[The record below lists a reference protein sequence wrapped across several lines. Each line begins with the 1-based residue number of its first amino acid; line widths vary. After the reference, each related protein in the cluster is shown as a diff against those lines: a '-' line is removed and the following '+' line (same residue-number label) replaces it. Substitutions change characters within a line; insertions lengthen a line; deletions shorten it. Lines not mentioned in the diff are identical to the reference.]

1 MLLQLCCDRQI
12 MLLWLKSVVIV
23 GVWQIM
29 LLWLNAVVIIG
40 HLQVPAC
47 CCVLQLGEDPFGEQR
62 KEKKARLAS
71 QEGRQ
76 LKNKQASDKVHGKP
90 ALPPTLK
97 LAASLPE
104 HGKGVPTKKRE
115 LKLDVSAFF
124 ICLCGSTHIC
134 PLAFF

>member
-1 MLLQLCCDRQI
+1 MLLCLALALSVMTVLC
-12 MLLWLKSVVIV
+12 K
-23 GVWQIM
+23 
-29 LLWLNAVVIIG
+29 
-40 HLQVPAC
+40 HLDLPEP
-47 CCVLQLGEDPFGEQR
+47 LQPGEDPFGEQR

-104 HGKGVPTKKRE
+104 HGKGAPTKKRE
-115 LKLDVSAFF
+115 LKLDVSTILAHESP
-124 ICLCGSTHIC
+124 CLPFSFPRKIM
-134 PLAFF
+134 